1 MYDRFDSS
9 HECWEQFNSRKE
21 TLYKSLGYFEIE
33 NIDNPCILTITC
45 NPKEYFELFE
55 NNKVNKK
62 HREIKKGS
70 LGMNFENYASK
81 LVSLTNFDTFEKPF
95 SEYK

>member
-21 TLYKSLGYFEIE
+21 TLYKCLGYFEIE

-81 LVSLTNFDTFEKPF
+81 LVSLTNSDTFEKPF